1 MDRQKQKQ
9 AKSREMDALIVAC
22 VMGQYCD
29 EAELVRLAIEYAQY
43 RSPYQ
48 ISATHMR
55 TLETPEEKA
64 AAIELEAKVNNVIT
78 KTIRQSGSMGT
89 MGRLAMERFSMQPSS
104 GQKPIMQ
111 SCKCTGT
118 HRSPDCKMPPELCK
132 YSRSMLSASV
142 SRKSKDGG
150 KNKNKSKRLNHKKRF
165 NRSKKGKWY

>member
-9 AKSREMDALIVAC
+9 AKSREMDALVVAC
-22 VMGQYCD
+22 ALGQYCD
-29 EAELVRLAIEYAQY
+29 DAELVRLAIEYAQY

-64 AAIELEAKVNNVIT
+64 VATELEAKVNNVIT
-78 KTIRQSGSMGT
+78 KTIRRSGSMGT

-104 GQKPIMQ
+104 GQKPILQ

-118 HRSPDCKMPPELCK
+118 NRSPDCKMPPELCK
-132 YSRSMLSASV
+132 YSRSMLSASIP
-142 SRKSKDGG
+142 RKSKDGG

-165 NRSKKGKWY
+165 NRSKRGKLY